1 MLCFIEPSVPDQLV
15 ADAGRLRQVVINLL
29 GNAIKFTEKGEV
41 FLSVALESGLQE
53 RPLLHFAIRD
63 TGIGIPA
70 DKQDLI
76 FSSFEQADSST
87 TRKYGGTGLGL
98 AICRSIVK
106 MMSGRIWVES
116 KPGEGSTFHFTA
128 TFGMGPLAVVE
139 TSLAQ
144 SSELQGLPALVVDD
158 SATNRYILEKIL
170 SHWRMKPV
178 LVDSGQAG
186 IVIATHAKNS
196 GKNFALILV
205 DEDMPEMSGLEFVH
219 HFRLDP
225 TFSNATVMMLTSPGQ
240 TSTRLRDLGITHHV
254 TKPISQTELL
264 RTVLKLVGGAAQPE
278 PLSADPVHQEC
289 ETPRHILLAED
300 NIINQKVAVAL
311 LQRLGHS
318 VVVAANGQKAL
329 QALERE
335 VFDLILMDVQMPEMD
350 GFAATAAIRSQER
363 ITGAHISI
371 IAMTAHA
378 MKGDRERCLGAGMDD
393 YISNQDLKAA
403 IQRVASHPLSQSA
416 SR

>member
-1 MLCFIEPSVPDQLV
+1 MVKSSADSLLSLINDILDFSKIEAGKLELDAAPFSLSETLLDATKTLSIRAGQKGVEVLCFIEASVPDQLV

-144 SSELQGLPALVVDD
+144 LSELQGLPALVVDD

-225 TFSNATVMMLTSPGQ
+225 TFSNATVTMLTSPGQ

-264 RTVLKLVGGAAQPE
+264 RTVLKLVGGAEQPE

-300 NIINQKVAVAL
+300 NIINQKVAVNKLTIIPHPTKL
-311 LQRLGHS
+311 LSTRI
-318 VVVAANGQKAL
+318 V
-329 QALERE
+329 
-335 VFDLILMDVQMPEMD
+335 DL
-350 GFAATAAIRSQER
+350 A
-363 ITGAHISI
+363 
-371 IAMTAHA
+371 
-378 MKGDRERCLGAGMDD
+378 RCF
-393 YISNQDLKAA
+393 
-403 IQRVASHPLSQSA
+403 
-416 SR
+416 

>member
-144 SSELQGLPALVVDD
+144 SSEL
-158 SATNRYILEKIL
+158 
-170 SHWRMKPV
+170 
-178 LVDSGQAG
+178 
-186 IVIATHAKNS
+186 
-196 GKNFALILV
+196 
-205 DEDMPEMSGLEFVH
+205 
-219 HFRLDP
+219 
-225 TFSNATVMMLTSPGQ
+225 
-240 TSTRLRDLGITHHV
+240 
-254 TKPISQTELL
+254 
-264 RTVLKLVGGAAQPE
+264 
-278 PLSADPVHQEC
+278 
-289 ETPRHILLAED
+289 
-300 NIINQKVAVAL
+300 
-311 LQRLGHS
+311 
-318 VVVAANGQKAL
+318 
-329 QALERE
+329 
-335 VFDLILMDVQMPEMD
+335 
-350 GFAATAAIRSQER
+350 
-363 ITGAHISI
+363 
-371 IAMTAHA
+371 
-378 MKGDRERCLGAGMDD
+378 
-393 YISNQDLKAA
+393 
-403 IQRVASHPLSQSA
+403 
-416 SR
+416 